1 MRSLAEYWRHSYDWR
16 REEAILN
23 QLPQFRI
30 AIDGFH
36 IHFVHVR
43 GKGPAPLPL
52 MVTHGWPGS
61 FIEMLKLIPLLAD
74 PAAHGGSAEDAFDV
88 IVPSLPGYGFSD
100 RPRERGM
107 DPNKIATLWVRL
119 MEEFGYKR
127 FGAQGGDWGSIIS
140 IALGLDH
147 AERMIGIHLNYV
159 AGRFLLGGT
168 MNVQPDDEIAS
179 AYLEQLRGW
188 WDAEGLQP

>member
-1 MRSLAEYWRHSYDWR
+1 
-16 REEAILN
+16 
-23 QLPQFRI
+23 
-30 AIDGFH
+30 
-36 IHFVHVR
+36 
-43 GKGPAPLPL
+43 
-52 MVTHGWPGS
+52 
-61 FIEMLKLIPLLAD
+61 
-74 PAAHGGSAEDAFDV
+74 
-88 IVPSLPGYGFSD
+88 
-100 RPRERGM
+100 
-107 DPNKIATLWVRL
+107 